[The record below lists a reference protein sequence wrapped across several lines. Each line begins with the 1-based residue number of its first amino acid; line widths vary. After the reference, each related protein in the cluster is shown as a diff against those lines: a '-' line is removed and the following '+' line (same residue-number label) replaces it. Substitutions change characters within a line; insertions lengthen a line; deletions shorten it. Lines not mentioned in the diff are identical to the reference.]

1 MAYCKKKASFP
12 SLKLHRTRM
21 YCQFD
26 SYVSDILIEALKY
39 PIPKVGSDIVTQKP
53 SVDGRI
59 RELLTDFSGQ

>member
-1 MAYCKKKASFP
+1 
-12 SLKLHRTRM
+12 M

-53 SVDGRI
+53 SVDGRF